1 MPSIRVSML
10 SGKTKEQKAKLVSEI
25 VDAFDDMGVPAAA
38 VTTIFEEVSAEEWYI
53 ATESIAEK
61 RKNT

>member
-1 MPSIRVSML
+1 ML
-10 SGKTKEQKAKLVSEI
+10 SGKTKEQKAKLVSAI

>member
-10 SGKTKEQKAKLVSEI
+10 SGKTKEQKAKLVSAI

-61 RKNT
+61 RENT